1 MRLDASDITQAE
13 PGDLGTQP
21 GVTAVAGIHQHDA
34 RRNTGGPRGA
44 DLVQCDVG
52 FAGKTRRFRHPGLG
66 PARGIRRPLQ
76 WQIQPVG
83 DRQAGRVV
91 GNRQGD
97 RYLAIVLLAE
107 LAAILPR
114 YPDRMPALLRK
125 PGIVD
130 DPRLDRPAAFNG
142 RQHQV
147 AHPGQYPLVRPRR
160 VADEMQQ
167 RLVLRRHPG
176 GRRQRRH
183 RLDALALSRHQQPE
197 AVIVQRRRPVSMAD
211 HLNKPLD
218 IDRKARFT
226 PITSQVVHHNPDAP
240 KIALAHHILTA

>member
-97 RYLAIVLLAE
+97 RYLAIVLLA
-107 LAAILPR
+107 ANFGVSGRRFRFKPAGGFGGNRQAISVQSGTP
-114 YPDRMPALLRK
+114 
-125 PGIVD
+125 
-130 DPRLDRPAAFNG
+130 
-142 RQHQV
+142 
-147 AHPGQYPLVRPRR
+147 
-160 VADEMQQ
+160 
-167 RLVLRRHPG
+167 LRRGFGTGFGEPPL
-176 GRRQRRH
+176 RDTSY
-183 RLDALALSRHQQPE
+183 LALACQSKL
-197 AVIVQRRRPVSMAD
+197 
-211 HLNKPLD
+211 LL
-218 IDRKARFT
+218 
-226 PITSQVVHHNPDAP
+226 
-240 KIALAHHILTA
+240 